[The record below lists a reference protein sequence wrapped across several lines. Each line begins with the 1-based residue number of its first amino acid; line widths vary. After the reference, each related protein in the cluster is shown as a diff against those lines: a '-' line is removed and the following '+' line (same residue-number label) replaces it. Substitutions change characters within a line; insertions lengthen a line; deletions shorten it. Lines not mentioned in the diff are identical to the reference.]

1 MSRACLCPTP
11 SAIAEVRL
19 LVLPLLLTG
28 CGFVFTKGP
37 PTGHEQMESFT
48 CTESNAGPIL
58 DILWGGLNL
67 LAAIQISSEPA
78 AYGYDSGGQVIA
90 IGLGWGVFSSFSAA
104 SGFNK
109 SKQCR
114 RALQQLAERNV
125 QRRANATGAVL
136 PAELPSVQAVDVKPS
151 EDSVAV
157 GERVQLVAS
166 AYSTSGTVIPNRDFI
181 WSSSSDTTASV
192 THAGLVSARAVG
204 TAVIAA
210 KTGNVV
216 GTARIV
222 VTAPR

>member
-1 MSRACLCPTP
+1 MSRAWLCPIP
-11 SAIAEVRL
+11 

-58 DILWGGLNL
+58 DIVWGGLSVL
-67 LAAIQISSEPA
+67 GAAKVAQDPS
-78 AYGYDSGGQVIA
+78 AYGYSSSGQAWG
-90 IGLGWGVFSSFSAA
+90 IGVGWAVFSSMSAA

-114 RALQQLAERNV
+114 RALQQLAERNA
-125 QRRANATGAVL
+125 QRRANSTGAVL
-136 PAELPSVQAVDVKPS
+136 PAELPSVQAVDVTPS
-151 EDSVAV
+151 DDSVAV

-166 AYSTSGTVIPNRDFI
+166 AHSSSGTVIPNRDFI

-192 THAGLVSARAVG
+192 SNAGLVSARAVG
-204 TAVIAA
+204 TVVIAA

-222 VTAPR
+222 VTAPRRD

>member
-1 MSRACLCPTP
+1 
-11 SAIAEVRL
+11 
-19 LVLPLLLTG
+19 
-28 CGFVFTKGP
+28 
-37 PTGHEQMESFT
+37 MESFT

-67 LAAIQISSEPA
+67 LAAIQISSEPT

-136 PAELPSVQAVDVKPS
+136 PAELPSVRAVDVRPS

-192 THAGLVSARAVG
+192 TNAGLVSARAVG
-204 TAVIAA
+204 TVVIAA